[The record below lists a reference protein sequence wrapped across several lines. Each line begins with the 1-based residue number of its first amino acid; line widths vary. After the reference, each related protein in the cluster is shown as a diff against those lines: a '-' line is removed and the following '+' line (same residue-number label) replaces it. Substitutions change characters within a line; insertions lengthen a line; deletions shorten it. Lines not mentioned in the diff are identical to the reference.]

1 MTELEEASWDCVR
14 YFLEW
19 ETVVNK
25 FKWGEGGGRLVIDK
39 GLYYDTVTH
48 RIQLNY

>member
-1 MTELEEASWDCVR
+1 MTELEEASWDCVP

-19 ETVVNK
+19 ETAVNI
-25 FKWGEGGGRLVIDK
+25 FKWREGGGRLVIDK